1 MQKILRKFSIL
12 LTLFLLTVIFSCSEV
27 PKSGN
32 YTPPA
37 IQKPSLLIID
47 EANKILKSYD
57 LTKKEITKVC
67 EVGNAAN
74 DIELDGDYAY
84 IAVSTDNKLLKINL
98 LNLETEVLS
107 FADGS
112 NPYNIAIDTDR
123 IYVTLSVSNQ
133 LSVISKAN
141 FSIITNINLKTP
153 GYPEGVIFDSEKIY
167 IATSDGWNLSYSGS
181 RIEIYKKDNY
191 AHLTNIELTIK
202 NPQSL
207 CIDGS
212 SLYIA
217 CTGEYNGSGGVLKM
231 NPLDYSISN
240 LNSPATNAMYLI
252 KVNDKLFVV
261 ESSWRGEGGIYIHNL
276 VNSTTTHI
284 LGGKSL
290 KGIGYYE
297 GTLFVSE
304 GYHGSKT
311 YKVNIS
317 SLSTEEEIDAGGG
330 DIAIYK

>member
-261 ESSWRGEGGIYIHNL
+261 ESSWGGEGGIYIHNL

-304 GYHGSKT
+304 GYYGSKT
-311 YKVNIS
+311 YKINLS

>member
-1 MQKILRKFSIL
+1 MQKILRKLSIL

-32 YTPPA
+32 YTPP
-37 IQKPSLLIID
+37 QKPSLLIID

-57 LTKKEITKVC
+57 LTTKEIKTVS
-67 EVGNAAN
+67 EVGKAAN
-74 DIELDGDYAY
+74 DIEVDGDYAY
-84 IAVSTDNKLLKINL
+84 IVVSLDNKLLKINL

-167 IATSDGWNLSYSGS
+167 IATSDGFNSSYSNS

-231 NPLDYSISN
+231 NTQDYSISN

-261 ESSWRGEGGIYIHNL
+261 ESSLGGEGGIYIHNL
-276 VNSTTTHI
+276 GGASITHT
-284 LGGKSL
+284 LAGKSL
-290 KGIGYYE
+290 KGMAYDNGY
-297 GTLFVSE
+297 LFTSE
-304 GYHGSKT
+304 GYYGSKT

-317 SLSTEEEIDAGGG
+317 SLSTEEEINAGGG